1 MGVSVF
7 IVIIFGWCSTPFPLH
22 CPGFHD
28 YFWYPPSGFAVVWV
42 HVHEFEQVR
51 MWTLLRSRNYV
62 CSGLA
67 LSASPD
73 V

>member
-1 MGVSVF
+1 M
-7 IVIIFGWCSTPFPLH
+7 IIFGILRPVLLLCV
-22 CPGFHD
+22 C
-28 YFWYPPSGFAVVWV
+28 V

-51 MWTLLRSRNYV
+51 MWTLLQSLNYV